1 MTAVEN
7 TGKPLLGFEVA
18 SERDVAMAR
27 RRARLIAEAVGF
39 DVQEQ
44 TRIATACSEIVR
56 NAFRYAQKGR
66 VEFSLS
72 SGDPQALVILI
83 SDDGPGIPHLNE
95 ILAGRYKSE
104 TGMGVGIVGAM
115 RLMDGFKIQPG
126 APGTRIV
133 MEKRLRRRGTPLREE
148 PLRKSIEAALRK
160 HAGDIAEEMELQN
173 RELMFALE
181 QLQVRQ
187 ADLERLNRELDDTNR
202 GVVALYAELDERAA
216 LLQRTSE
223 LKSRFLSNMSHEF
236 RTPLN
241 SIISLSNLLQ
251 DRVDGD
257 LTPEQ
262 AKQVSFIRRSAES
275 LLEMVND
282 LLDLAKI
289 EAGKLSVRVEE
300 FSVDELF
307 GALRGMLRPLT
318 SNTHVLLTF
327 ERSDQ
332 LPGLKTDQSKL
343 SQILR
348 NFISNALKFT
358 REGEVVVRAESGP
371 HDTIV
376 FRVTDT
382 GVGIAKADQERI
394 FEEFTQIDNELQR
407 KSKGTGLGLP
417 LTKKLAE
424 LLGGEVRVESEP
436 GKGSTFTTILP
447 RVFREPETAKQLRP
461 LGVAAGGGRLKA
473 LLVDDDEISR
483 YVLRG
488 LLGTTGF
495 EIMEADNGREALEVV
510 RQQSPDII
518 FLDLIMPVMGGEEA
532 LAVLK
537 SDEKTRDIPVVI
549 HTSRVLEPDERERLL
564 KHAVDIIPKASRSR
578 ESSLELLSLAL
589 HRAGLQREP
598 ARPGA

>member
-1 MTAVEN
+1 MTVLEN
-7 TGKPLLGFEVA
+7 TGKPLLSFDIA
-18 SERDVAMAR
+18 SERDVALAR
-27 RRARLIAEAVGF
+27 RRARVIAETVGF

-56 NAFRYAQKGR
+56 NAFRYAKKGR

-72 SGDPQALVILI
+72 SGEPQALLILV

-95 ILAGRYKSE
+95 VLAGRYKSE
-104 TGMGVGIVGAM
+104 TGMGLGIVGAM
-115 RLMDGFKIQPG
+115 RLMDGFNIEP
-126 APGTRIV
+126 AARGTRVV
-133 MEKRLRRRGTPLREE
+133 MEKRLRRRGAPLHEE
-148 PLRKSIEAALRK
+148 SLRKSIEAALRK
-160 HAGDIAEEMELQN
+160 HTGDLAEEVELQN
-173 RELMFALE
+173 RELMLALE

-187 ADLERLNRELDDTNR
+187 LELERLNRELDDTNR

-262 AKQVSFIRRSAES
+262 AKQVGFIRRSAES

-289 EAGKLSVRVEE
+289 EAGKLSVRMEE

-327 ERSDQ
+327 EKADQ
-332 LPGLKTDQSKL
+332 LPRLKTDQSKL

-358 REGEVVVRAESGP
+358 PEGEVIVRAESGP

-417 LTKKLAE
+417 LTRKLAE

-447 RVFREPETAKQLRP
+447 RVIREADTARP
-461 LGVAAGGGRLKA
+461 MRSLGIAIGGRVKA
-473 LLVDDDEISR
+473 LVVDDDEIAR

-495 EIMEADNGREALEVV
+495 EIAEANNGQEAVEIAR
-510 RQQSPDII
+510 RQPPDII

-532 LAVLK
+532 LAALK

-549 HTSRVLEPDERERLL
+549 HTSRVLDPDERERLL
-564 KHAVDIIPKASRSR
+564 QHAVDVIPKASGSR
-578 ESSLELLSLAL
+578 ESSLKLLSLAL

-598 ARPGA
+598 APPG